1 MIPKP
6 GARSSKPC
14 SRLELRAPTIQ
25 AFSSPSTP
33 RVLPGRYYILLLTS
47 QFDEIAENGTAERSN
62 HVKRFWLLAVLTQ
75 FLATGAFAELVT
87 YKLSTPGV
95 V

>member
-1 MIPKP
+1 MSDETA
-6 GARSSKPC
+6 AR
-14 SRLELRAPTIQ
+14 R
-25 AFSSPSTP
+25 
-33 RVLPGRYYILLLTS
+33 GHILLISSL
-47 QFDEIAENGTAERSN
+47 FAEIAESGSAERSN